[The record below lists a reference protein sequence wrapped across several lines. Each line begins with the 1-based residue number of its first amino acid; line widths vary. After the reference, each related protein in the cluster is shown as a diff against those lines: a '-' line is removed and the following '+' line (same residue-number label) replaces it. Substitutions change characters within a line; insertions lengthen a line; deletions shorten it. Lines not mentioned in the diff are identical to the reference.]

1 MKIKPIYHV
10 KFNDPIN
17 GKSDYYFGTISAIY
31 ELFTPQQVGYSQQY
45 IYKHA
50 MKLGDELRTK
60 YCVIKKVEL
69 LSKTKL

>member
-10 KFNDPIN
+10 KFHDPIN
-17 GKSDYYFGTISAIY
+17 EKTDYYLGSISAIY

-45 IYKHA
+45 IYQNA
-50 MKLGDELRTK
+50 MKLGDEIRTK

-69 LSKTKL
+69 QSKTKA

>member
-1 MKIKPIYHV
+1 MKIKSIYHV
-10 KFNDPIN
+10 RFFDPI
-17 GKSDYYFGTISAIY
+17 KDKTDYYFGTISAIY